1 MDKEQVQVLA
11 EQEALL
17 AECRKV
23 NQGEDEQALAEQEA
37 SRAEIKKLYQ
47 GEMEPETKE
56 AQSQEGEEET
66 STGLPVGPGPASTD
80 IGVPVPRTPWST
92 GLFQCFGT
100 GDEHFSSDLE
110 VCVLGFAA
118 PCVLYGSNMERLF
131 PNHGLFA
138 GHCLHY
144 SCLYFL
150 GSLLFNA
157 NNIAPWMSGRS
168 RVALRHKYNLEGYGQ
183 YCFGCSGTPGE
194 ESRERCDSCC
204 DLAIHG
210 LFCLHPFAL
219 AQEGRELRRRT
230 LHPAFQPYV
239 VVTMAP
245 PVEQNMSA

>member
-110 VCVLGFAA
+110 VCEYL
-118 PCVLYGSNMERLF
+118 PLF
-131 PNHGLFA
+131 
-138 GHCLHY
+138 
-144 SCLYFL
+144 
-150 GSLLFNA
+150 
-157 NNIAPWMSGRS
+157 
-168 RVALRHKYNLEGYGQ
+168 
-183 YCFGCSGTPGE
+183 
-194 ESRERCDSCC
+194 
-204 DLAIHG
+204 
-210 LFCLHPFAL
+210 
-219 AQEGRELRRRT
+219 T
-230 LHPAFQPYV
+230 LVGVQLI
-239 VVTMAP
+239 
-245 PVEQNMSA
+245 